1 MSRVNRRILIV
12 FLVRQAVCPRR
23 VVFPSFFKKYK
34 VYFFVRRSLRQR
46 IILLIHT
53 FCDINL
59 ISSYLIFLFKKLTY
73 YYDFVSY
80 KRNFIIVETNEDR
93 PLG

>member
-1 MSRVNRRILIV
+1 MVLAQVIV
-12 FLVRQAVCPRR
+12 FLIRQAVCTRR
-23 VVFPSFFKKYK
+23 VIGVPFLKTYK
-34 VYFFVRRSLRQR
+34 VYFSVRINFRQI

-59 ISSYLIFLFKKLTY
+59 IPSYLIFLFKKLTY

-80 KRNFIIVETNEDR
+80 KRNFTIVETNEDR
-93 PLG
+93 PSG